1 MAPVT
6 SSATGVAGQII
17 DDPEL
22 SSLISRL
29 SSLCHP
35 APPDGPA
42 GTADGGAAAGGDTDD
57 QDLVTRKIVTDDETV
72 AKLVEELARYPKWRF
87 QEQADLYEWIK
98 PLDAIDAAL
107 NHLLDAHPSLLL
119 IGRQKHRKSAL
130 ASSKSGSS
138 PTITTA
144 VAQAESVADV
154 ASVPQ
159 AAVEA
164 VRTTL
169 RFLTGLLRNSYNKLV
184 FNSLSELSDLLAASD
199 ETIAA
204 LALDVLCQLSTP
216 PLLHR
221 QQQPELIAHSTALH
235 TASPGHP
242 VHGRLLAL
250 ARGWGSRATGSG
262 LYACVTAGDG
272 VAGGASLL
280 PSSIPGEIHFECYL
294 DDIIGGGS
302 SSGSGRKNDD
312 AGGIERTSGPSGS
325 HLIRLNVP
333 TEEVLSSPP
342 SRQVEKRRRTG
353 SKGDS
358 TPTYQRSDDR
368 ADVAVRSTADLFF
381 ACLDKIAADA
391 KGSAGDVSG
400 NNDDNGDGDNATSR
414 RSSILPPE
422 MQFALLADI
431 RLSRSYHTHAGRV
444 GAVQCRLMA
453 LIAILQSHPSQDVLL
468 GYFHA
473 QPELC
478 AELAD
483 LVRPTVTAGRQ
494 NNVAAEPGGDSS
506 VGGSNTDGE
515 GSGIGGDVL
524 TNISCAD
531 SADASVVPYRVRT
544 LAVEAMTAL
553 IARRDGSSGG
563 LSNIARSL
571 NALGELGVA
580 KGQFFGLLPALIRF
594 TLSTLNTFMSQN
606 SMDANAAKATANGG
620 NGTDGPEAMDTDEPV
635 ATNAT
640 NAETASSQVP
650 QYEQEERMLEFI
662 DVVLSLTSSVVSVP
676 TGTSAL
682 TDCGLIPALV
692 QTVSRDLE
700 TAKSVS
706 EKSPFTNPPGDEGNS
721 RGTAYV
727 DSLLK
732 FVSAQAIQIL
742 EAAIVTHSSALI
754 AFHELEGVELLVKRL
769 NLEIEEI
776 KEAGKDGS
784 NGSSDVE
791 MTDASKSQEED
802 SNSKKTRPLTAS
814 RRVIL
819 FSLTN
824 CLTVIFHQQESSSSA
839 AVTPSGAAQLRQ
851 PELTNVV
858 IDVLSNIN
866 GYGGVLGSLISTL
879 LTDVMNSDPQV
890 VHYVHESGIAAA
902 FFKMVKGDVDETTPL
917 LSRSSNPNLP
927 PAAELIMCVSNV
939 ISALALTE
947 KGATEVKNANPFPAL
962 LNIFSSPKYVM
973 PTSRCLLNEM
983 GAIVGTGLDEIM
995 RHVPSLSGKINEAIV
1010 KTLSQI
1016 VDLGKEVV
1024 EKEKN
1029 VSSSIAAKEVED
1041 MRTYLLQYSCNVS
1054 QLLEQ
1059 ILHQESHC
1067 GTFVQLGGLDAL
1079 LELFP
1084 LLIPTGSHFLSHISC
1099 MTGPSFAKISHLT
1112 NSSALTLA
1120 IRNISSNIDSQK
1132 MIGIIIDRMEKHFE
1146 ALQVCQNDFWRRS
1159 KKAREER
1166 SGSAD
1171 ASSSGTSS
1179 SSIDGILDGVPRV
1192 PLHMLDSSEV
1202 KSDASTALSDY
1213 MRQFVVTE
1221 WLTNLLTSSIRAA
1234 QSKSSELGSSGWGRT
1249 EREWKKVLSSKK
1261 FENIVDKLSALHRDS
1276 MQEVCRIR
1284 TEDGYDQ
1291 RELDRCIPPG
1301 TPGDTSHPALYRLR
1315 IVCAEGAV
1323 VRNGIDIDASA
1334 SVGGLEIG
1342 EVIEATERCINASGV
1357 MRYRTRSGWVS
1368 EQTRGHGREPIAEV
1382 LEIRGVAPDSQAPI
1396 AGSTNPRRE
1405 SKKRKRVEC
1414 GVTDL
1419 CSASASIMARMQ
1431 HCRTSLFSCLSRI
1444 VCVSGARS
1452 MQYGCLSLDEDTVG
1466 AHVRSLAQSLTRNIR
1481 DDFAVD
1487 GATEAIAISL
1497 SEGMHTNANESA
1509 ASAHVTMYLG
1519 CMLTLLHST
1528 LVEERGSQTREV
1540 YNLFLLY
1547 SLLSDAEVLDDK
1559 DGEVDGKLPSSSD
1572 SNVKES
1578 DATDLPAVGVIGA
1591 IRFVL
1596 SEALA
1601 DMQRRALMSVDN
1613 LPEQKLSRYTAASLP
1628 PAMALLRCLGSK
1640 SIIYSDSPTGSVLGQ
1655 MTPDEM
1661 NKFLGTE
1668 SERRFHLGRFCR
1680 SLYTCAGSIAFEM
1693 WKDDRLASAPAHII
1707 HPTLRLLMDV
1717 MVSLQFS
1724 TEQSSIDEMS
1734 DRASRSRSSET
1745 LNDAIS
1751 NSIGRIFGGIGG
1763 GAAAASGAA
1772 ARRVRAP
1779 RPPFEPSEETIT
1791 RLAEMGFDRDHA
1803 LEALESMQSNRLEV
1817 AMEYCLSHPPPSP
1830 ATAARRQAERDA
1842 AAASRQ
1848 NQSQASG
1855 TNATANDNDN
1865 AESEGASG
1873 AAATAASA
1881 PGDGG
1886 TVDGNNVSMDVDD
1899 SEEKKKEMSEEE
1911 TKEQKEKRLNEIS
1924 HARTKKCLD
1933 SIKSDIVPGALRV
1946 IEGQRSHIE
1955 EIKLSD
1961 VVGEE
1966 DDDGNEVTDKV
1977 LKRSRMEDENTV
1989 LVVCQFLLDLCKSNP
2004 SQRTDVVVETLSH
2017 LKSMLVVNGKRT
2029 TVADTK
2035 EREFAALCYATVI
2048 LLRALPR
2055 TRPLLLQHGLVSCTM
2070 SCLRSVVASKT
2081 GGWPRWVAPSVLLL
2095 DVMAQPSSASIEIDG
2110 GDNSNGNIN
2119 DDASKNSNGKDG
2131 DESKKLSS
2139 SKDANKDDKSGGDRD
2154 DTKRVAPAKEFS
2166 RLRDEQKKRSA
2177 ALSKATY
2184 QIFSA
2189 VNGSPTM
2196 KDDGVAKKK
2205 GKTDEPGDKTDSG
2218 AVSVPAATAV
2228 AAVNS
2233 ENKGLSESSGPNKEE
2248 SSSAE
2253 PSFPTIPSYTPL
2265 LLPEAAESCMHFC
2278 LQVLRRSTN
2287 AAKSGSSTAQ
2297 SSSPPSDVVQAVLL
2311 LLSRVLRSHK
2321 VASLCLKSGGAELI
2335 CSLPRGCRFDGNT
2348 AARTMILR
2356 RMLEDPSTLQTLM
2369 QTDIRATLAK
2379 LSRQPR
2385 GLARAG
2391 AGARP
2396 VPLRA
2401 FLDQMASLISRE
2413 PLTFLKAAA
2422 TSIKIVLPSP
2432 EQTGIM
2438 RTTKQVMVELLPA
2451 DIRAKNSKI
2460 VAEKFGAGGGGS
2472 SHHHSGGDR
2481 EKRHSFTG
2489 APGSAKRGRSATKAK
2504 APSKDKD
2511 TDKAPKAASSKSIS
2525 PRRASRRSL
2534 SPKKD
2539 SQRKQIALNGTPAN
2553 HIASLL
2559 FTEMVKSYDQR
2570 SSSSTTDVSASSS
2583 FLTTVEYLEILSD
2596 LSLAVPA
2603 CAAAIHKYRPKKY
2616 VITHALSGSPPP
2628 ANSGVNFL
2636 LHVLLPQNRPTV
2648 PKEPRNT
2655 DGSPEEVKALKVQ
2668 RKMAYEDVR
2677 LVQTSARLLVA
2688 LVAPAGE
2695 GGRRVIAELASALTG
2710 ANSNVAPGAA
2720 TTTTTAPIPS
2730 SVDNENRHMWALQS
2744 WGELCLGLAA
2754 PSSTSTSQDGN
2765 STLSFEVVRL
2775 MLESGMAHAVMN
2787 AIGQVRLYH
2796 PQASST
2802 AAALLRPLEIF
2813 SRASVTDKIEQII
2826 KDDENKKK
2834 KTKAASGT
2842 SAFNGT
2848 KERGASDAALHED
2861 AMIEDDFHANG
2872 AQGFDNDDS
2881 ESEIES
2887 DSDGWEEG
2895 RSSDEGSNR
2904 MNDESMSDSMDR
2916 DSEDDEMGSESS
2928 DSMDEGGDDDDSS
2941 SSDDIDNDLDQAVI
2955 DEGDSDDSM
2964 IDDED
2969 MDDDEIEDNA
2979 FFEGQG
2985 DADLELP
2992 VGHPGNVE
3000 EGWINLPGA
3009 GGIPAQPPGLGMA
3022 IGGALEELGEIPGQ
3036 GGAGGGG
3043 GGRVGGGLGGL
3054 EAMLGNLARGGDPS
3068 MENLADLE
3076 AALGARITNQLE
3088 SLMDRLG
3095 GGAVGGAGMAPP
3107 FDPFGGGGGGGDE
3120 RPSQGSDESQ
3130 LRSTDRGPIGSV
3142 PLITQCAAP
3151 EMGSTTRSYNFSSME
3166 YMYGGPVVGTGG
3178 YGRYYAP
3185 LDTLDDDDE
3194 DTNAGGNEGLVR
3206 IPPNVSTVMFP
3217 NGPVASTHVRRIH
3230 LPHPLLRDVM
3240 LGPINALVP
3249 STRRFAEIQS
3259 RSGSSGFGRGGLVS
3273 NVVMSDGHGNVIR
3286 HTNPRRIGD
3295 STSRGAGGVFGW
3307 TEDDSAPEAGLG
3319 AEFENALRE
3328 VMEQS
3333 NARADGGTSSAAV
3346 GANAGAGA
3354 NTSPSSAAAADADEA
3369 DALSTAARLG
3379 GANSEE
3385 HGTEAAASSPNEGSS
3400 PAANNPNH
3408 NAASVDAGSGD
3419 GDVQMEDSAQ
3429 EQAASAD
3436 QQQPSDT
3443 AAENGSGNVSEGENV
3458 ASSLDQIRLSSSA
3471 SSPAGGEG
3479 RGENNE
3485 ERPAS
3490 APAQEDTEMQEA
3502 EPSEHDVDTTNN
3514 GPGQSGTESPDAA
3527 NTGSGAQEEG
3537 GDGAGPDGSATAVDP
3552 EAAPA
3557 ESAADTS
3564 SGNAPNEFGLVCP
3577 PGMDPEVFNSL
3588 PLEMQQ
3594 EVVAQHQSTTES
3606 AAEQLDAASGL
3617 DPEALAALPEDMRRE
3632 VIEQERQERE
3642 RRERESAPAD
3652 PSNAQEMDN
3661 ASFLV
3666 SLAPE
3671 LREEVLLTADDAFL
3685 ASLPQSVQAEA
3696 QVLRERQAFGM
3707 RQQQAQQA
3715 AAAAPANARA
3725 VARAPAGA
3733 AAQVSAGS
3741 SSSRKKRV
3749 GRMKVECDRERIIF
3763 VPSTVEEK
3771 IGPVMTASSM
3781 KALVRLMFLLSPVRP
3796 HRLLQMVFQN
3806 LIGNGRLR
3814 ASYVNTF
3821 VALLNGDNAKALG
3834 AVNAL
3839 DDSASTSTTSQGDLS
3854 TSSSGQEEDFPPIGL
3869 IGTAPSMEFDSSS
3882 SLSSRLFS
3890 RQSAQQSAHNAAAAI
3905 AANIPMSARHSVSGG
3920 LPPILAKRIIDF
3932 CIHMA
3937 KHVPRLNLD
3946 VLKCNGEDSS
3956 SKMGASPSCILDH
3969 LLDLLNKPLYLKSS
3983 TVLEH
3988 LLCLLEGVCS
3998 PLSLLPKEGEEVP
4011 KLTQAEIDSAAVSK
4025 KEWLDVPKPV
4035 VTHYRLKLLC
4045 SLLKLEYV
4053 KDSSFTRVNSICRR
4067 LSRVED
4073 NRHFILTE
4081 LTGVANVLAEGAVN
4095 DLKALSARLTEQ
4107 VNRMAASSSS
4117 SSSASA
4123 DVGTDRKAR
4132 NNTQQLGLSS
4142 STTESKLLRVLQALS
4157 ALTAESQGDAKKT
4170 VGLLVASPELVALM
4184 QSPSLTSLWSELTS
4198 CLRLVSILEGVELKE
4213 ESDEADGGT
4222 GDADNSAHGGG
4233 GGGGRNRSESV
4244 SSAIEDNSGHGS
4256 AAAGEDGITGEGGKK
4271 LQNSVAGVLT
4281 RFLPSIEAFFV
4292 VNGVTLPKQVP
4303 KSLTESGDSEKKE
4316 VTATGTSD
4324 PTSVGDNDQPKNA
4337 GQEQEK
4343 DDQPDPEAVL
4353 VNFVS
4358 ANKIL
4363 LNALIRSNPSL
4374 LEKGL
4379 RAMAIVPGCRPF
4391 LDFDVKRQ
4399 WFRTC
4404 LRRLRQH
4411 ASRRHG
4417 GLRLHIRRKHVFEDA
4432 YHQLT
4437 VRNAEE
4443 MRGRLSITFRDEEGV
4458 DAGGLSREFFAILAK
4473 EMFNP
4478 NYALFTSTEDG
4489 CTFQP
4494 NPNSSINPDH
4504 LHYFRF
4510 VGRIVGKAISDGY
4523 LLDAHFTRSLY
4534 KHMLGVKP
4542 THHDMEAIDPDYYKN
4557 LKLILEHNLDN
4568 IGLELTF
4575 SIEDHS
4581 FGRLQTIDLV
4591 PNGRNIKVTEE
4602 SKEKYVSLV
4611 CQHRMTTSIKSQIKA
4626 FLEGFHEMVRPELI
4640 AIFTAK
4646 ELELIISGLPDIDIF
4661 DLKKH
4666 TTYQG
4671 YRSTDKEMEW
4681 FWNVMTSLTRSQ
4693 KAAFLQFVT
4702 GSSKVPLNGFA
4713 ELQGMRGIQRF
4724 SIHKVGASSA
4734 LPAAH
4739 TCFNQLDLPV
4749 YQNEEELKEKLLLA
4763 IEEGAGSFEFA

>member
-1 MAPVT
+1 
-6 SSATGVAGQII
+6 
-17 DDPEL
+17 
-22 SSLISRL
+22 
-29 SSLCHP
+29 
-35 APPDGPA
+35 
-42 GTADGGAAAGGDTDD
+42 
-57 QDLVTRKIVTDDETV
+57 
-72 AKLVEELARYPKWRF
+72 
-87 QEQADLYEWIK
+87 
-98 PLDAIDAAL
+98 
-107 NHLLDAHPSLLL
+107 
-119 IGRQKHRKSAL
+119 
-130 ASSKSGSS
+130 
-138 PTITTA
+138 
-144 VAQAESVADV
+144 VADV
-154 ASVPQ
+154 ASVPPP
-159 AAVEA
+159 AVEA
-164 VRTTL
+164 VRTIL
-169 RFLTGLLRNSYNKLV
+169 RFLAGLLRNSYNKLV

-199 ETIAA
+199 ETAAA
-204 LALDVLCQLSTP
+204 LALDALCQLSIP

-221 QQQPELIAHSTALH
+221 QQQPELMAHSTALH
-235 TASPGHP
+235 AASPGHP

-250 ARGWGSRATGSG
+250 ARGWGSRGTGLG

-272 VAGGASLL
+272 IAGGTSLL
-280 PSSIPGEIHFECYL
+280 PSAIPGEIHFECYL
-294 DDIIGGGS
+294 DGRGGSGRGGSGGS
-302 SSGSGRKNDD
+302 SKNASSESSGDFGRKSRDGDGSGE
-312 AGGIERTSGPSGS
+312 GGSDSGS

-333 TEEVLSSPP
+333 TESVLSSPPPHPPSP

-358 TPTYQRSDDR
+358 TPAYQRSDDR

-381 ACLDKIAADA
+381 ACLDRIAADA
-391 KGSAGDVSG
+391 ESDGDKNS
-400 NNDDNGDGDNATSR
+400 GDGDDDQNAGSR
-414 RSSILPPE
+414 RSTILPPE

-431 RLSRSYHTHAGRV
+431 RLSRSYHTRAGRV
-444 GAVQCRLMA
+444 NAVQRRLMA

-483 LVRPTVTAGRQ
+483 LVRPTITGGR
-494 NNVAAEPGGDSS
+494 NNAAAV
-506 VGGSNTDGE
+506 VGGSSSVAGSDANGE
-515 GSGIGGDVL
+515 GPSIVGDVL
-524 TNISCAD
+524 TNISGGD
-531 SADASVVPYRVRT
+531 DADASAIPYRVRT
-544 LAVEAMTAL
+544 LAVEAITAMV
-553 IARRDGSSGG
+553 ARRDGSSGG
-563 LSNIARSL
+563 LSTIARSL

-594 TLSTLNTFMSQN
+594 VLTSLNTFMSQN
-606 SMDANAAKATANGG
+606 SAAVDVDEAQAEAEGANNDG
-620 NGTDGPEAMDTDEPV
+620 NDVGEAMDTDEPSGA
-635 ATNAT
+635 ATAAT
-640 NAETASSQVP
+640 TTASHVP
-650 QYEQEERMLEFI
+650 QHEREERMLEFI

-692 QTVSRDLE
+692 QTVSRDFE

-706 EKSPFTNPPGDEGNS
+706 KKSPFTTPPGDEGNS

-727 DSLLK
+727 DGLLK

-742 EAAIVTHSSALI
+742 EAAAVTHSSALI
-754 AFHELEGVELLVKRL
+754 ALHELEGVELLVKRL
-769 NLEIEEI
+769 NLEIEDI
-776 KEAGKDGS
+776 REAGNVGTNGDAEMKDAKSAEG
-784 NGSSDVE
+784 D
-791 MTDASKSQEED
+791 SKPD
-802 SNSKKTRPLTAS
+802 DGCNKKARPLTAS

-824 CLTVIFHQQESSSSA
+824 SLTVIFHQQESSSSA
-839 AVTPSGAAQLRQ
+839 AVTPSGATQLRK

-890 VHYVHESGIAAA
+890 VQYVHDSGIAAA
-902 FFKMVKGDVDETTPL
+902 VFNMVKGKVNQSSSL
-917 LSRSSNPNLP
+917 LSSSSTPNLP
-927 PAAELIMCVSNV
+927 AAAELIMCVSNV

-947 KGATEVKNANPFPAL
+947 KGATEVRNANPFPAL
-962 LNIFSSPKYVM
+962 LGIFSSPKYVM

-995 RHVPSLSGKINEAIV
+995 RHVPSLSGKINDAIV
-1010 KTLSQI
+1010 KTLSHI
-1016 VDLGKEVV
+1016 VSLGKEVV

-1029 VSSSIAAKEVED
+1029 VSSSFSISAKEVED
-1041 MRTYLLQYSCNVS
+1041 MRTHLLQYSYNLS

-1132 MIGIIIDRMEKHFE
+1132 MIGIIIDRMEKHLE
-1146 ALQVCQNDFWRRS
+1146 ALQHCQENFWRRS
-1159 KKAREER
+1159 KRAREER
-1166 SGSAD
+1166 TGSTGEISSCSDNSNDEDD
-1171 ASSSGTSS
+1171 ACG
-1179 SSIDGILDGVPRV
+1179 SIYGILDGVPRV
-1192 PLHMLDSSEV
+1192 PIHMLDASELNSV
-1202 KSDASTALSDY
+1202 ASTALSDY
-1213 MRQFVVTE
+1213 MRQYVVTE

-1234 QSKSSELGSSGWGRT
+1234 QSNSSELGRPG
-1249 EREWKKVLSSKK
+1249 EQEWKKLLSSEK
-1261 FENIVDKLSALHRDS
+1261 FEGIIDKLSALHRDS

-1284 TEDGYDQ
+1284 TEDGYNQ
-1291 RELDRCIPPG
+1291 RELDRCMPPG
-1301 TPGDTSHPALYRLR
+1301 TPGNTSHPALYRLR

-1382 LEIRGVAPDSQAPI
+1382 LEVSGVAPNSNLPASSEVAISGTSSARRDS
-1396 AGSTNPRRE
+1396 R
-1405 SKKRKRVEC
+1405 KRKRVEC

-1419 CSASASIMARMQ
+1419 CSAGASIMARMQ

-1444 VCVSGARS
+1444 ICVSGARS
-1452 MQYGCLSLDEDTVG
+1452 MQYSSLSFDEGTIG
-1466 AHVRSLAQSLTRNIR
+1466 AQVRSIAQSLSRNVR
-1481 DDFAVD
+1481 HDFAVD
-1487 GATEAIAISL
+1487 GATEAIATSF

-1519 CMLTLLHST
+1519 SMLTLLHST
-1528 LVEERGSQTREV
+1528 LVEERGSQNREV

-1547 SLLSDAEVLDDK
+1547 SLLSEAEVLDDGK
-1559 DGEVDGKLPSSSD
+1559 VDGKLPAPSGSGDNGSD
-1572 SNVKES
+1572 M
-1578 DATDLPAVGVIGA
+1578 TDLPAVGFVGA

-1601 DMQRRALMSVDN
+1601 DMQRRALVTLDN

-1628 PAMALLRCLGSK
+1628 PAMALLRCLASK
-1640 SIIYSDSPTGSVLGQ
+1640 AIVYSESPTGSVLGQ
-1655 MTPDEM
+1655 MTTGE
-1661 NKFLGTE
+1661 NEKFLGIDG
-1668 SERRFHLGRFCR
+1668 ERRFHFGHFCR
-1680 SLYTCAGSIAFEM
+1680 SVYTCVGSIVLEM

-1707 HPTLRLLMDV
+1707 HPTLRLLMDA
-1717 MVSLQFS
+1717 MFNLKYSN
-1724 TEQSSIDEMS
+1724 EQSSVDEMS
-1734 DRASRSRSSET
+1734 DRASRSRSSGT
-1745 LNDAIS
+1745 LNDTIN
-1751 NSIGRIFGGIGG
+1751 NSIGRIFGDLG
-1763 GAAAASGAA
+1763 GAGAGA
-1772 ARRVRAP
+1772 GAGARRARPLRA
-1779 RPPFEPSEETIT
+1779 PFEPSEETVT
-1791 RLAEMGFDRDHA
+1791 RLSEMGFDRDHA
-1803 LEALESMQSNRLEV
+1803 LEALENMQSNRLEV

-1830 ATAARRQAERDA
+1830 PTAARRQAAREA
-1842 AAASRQ
+1842 AAASRG
-1848 NQSQASG
+1848 NQDQDVG
-1855 TNATANDNDN
+1855 TNAN
-1865 AESEGASG
+1865 ADGNNASNQADSG
-1873 AAATAASA
+1873 SSGEAASA
-1881 PGDGG
+1881 AVASGDGTG
-1886 TVDGNNVSMDVDD
+1886 DDDVSMAVGDLDEKKHEL
-1899 SEEKKKEMSEEE
+1899 SEEEKKDQEG
-1911 TKEQKEKRLNEIS
+1911 KRLKEIS
-1924 HARTKKCLD
+1924 HARAKKCLD
-1933 SIKSDIVPGALRV
+1933 SIQSDIIPGALRV
-1946 IEGQRSHIE
+1946 IKGQRSHIDE
-1955 EIKLSD
+1955 SKLSEIE
-1961 VVGEE
+1961 GRGTEE
-1966 DDDGNEVTDKV
+1966 GNEVTEKA

-1989 LVVCQFLLDLCKSNP
+1989 LVVCQFLLDLCKSDP
-2004 SQRTDVVVETLSH
+2004 SQRTKIVIETLND

-2029 TVADTK
+2029 TVADNK
-2035 EREFAALCYATVI
+2035 ERDFAALCYAAVI
-2048 LLRALPR
+2048 FLRALPR
-2055 TRPLLLQHGLVSCTM
+2055 TRPLLLQNGLVSSIL
-2070 SCLRSVVASKT
+2070 SCLRSVVVSKT
-2081 GGWPRWVAPSVLLL
+2081 GGWPRWVVPSILLL
-2095 DVMAQPSSASIEIDG
+2095 DVMAQPSSAPIEIDG
-2110 GDNSNGNIN
+2110 DDHTDNKTDN
-2119 DDASKNSNGKDG
+2119 
-2131 DESKKLSS
+2131 
-2139 SKDANKDDKSGGDRD
+2139 DANKPDDDGNNKPPSKVEAREAKSGDGD
-2154 DTKRVAPAKEFS
+2154 DTKKLVPSKEFT

-2177 ALSKATY
+2177 ELSKATY
-2184 QIFSA
+2184 QIFTA
-2189 VNGSPTM
+2189 LNGSPIT
-2196 KDDGVAKKK
+2196 DDGTAKKRK
-2205 GKTDEPGDKTDSG
+2205 EKAGGSGEKTGGSAASDSG
-2218 AVSVPAATAV
+2218 ATPAVKSDAKR
-2228 AAVNS
+2228 S
-2233 ENKGLSESSGPNKEE
+2233 SESGQNGKESPAE
-2248 SSSAE
+2248 S
-2253 PSFPTIPSYTPL
+2253 SFPTIPSYIPL
-2265 LLPEAAESCMHFC
+2265 LLPEAAESCMYFC
-2278 LQVLRRSTN
+2278 LQVLRRSAN
-2287 AAKSGSSTAQ
+2287 AGKSGSAAQ
-2297 SSSPPSDVVQAVLL
+2297 SSLPPSDVVQAVLL

-2321 VASLCLKSGGAELI
+2321 VASQCLKSGGAELV
-2335 CSLPRGCRFDGNT
+2335 CSLPRDCRFDGNMSAT
-2348 AARTMILR
+2348 TMILR

-2385 GLARAG
+2385 GLARTG
-2391 AGARP
+2391 ASARP
-2396 VPLRA
+2396 VPLRT
-2401 FLDQMASLISRE
+2401 FLDQMASLVSRD
-2413 PLTFLKAAA
+2413 PLTFVKAAA

-2432 EQTGIM
+2432 DQTGNM
-2438 RTTKQVMVELLPA
+2438 RATKQVKVELLPA
-2451 DIRAKNSKI
+2451 DVRAKNSKI
-2460 VAEKFGAGGGGS
+2460 VAEKFGAGGSGS
-2472 SHHHSGGDR
+2472 THHHGGGDR
-2481 EKRHSFTG
+2481 EKRQSLTG
-2489 APGSAKRGRSATKAK
+2489 APGSAKRGRTATKGKVA
-2504 APSKDKD
+2504 AKDKD
-2511 TDKAPKAASSKSIS
+2511 KASKPANSKSIS

-2553 HIASLL
+2553 HITSLL
-2559 FTEMVKSYDQR
+2559 FTEMVKSHDDQR
-2570 SSSSTTDVSASSS
+2570 SSSSKNGASS

-2603 CAAAIHKYRPKKY
+2603 CAAAIQKYRPKKY
-2616 VITHALSGSPPP
+2616 VITHALSGCAPPP
-2628 ANSGVNFL
+2628 NSGVNFL

-2655 DGSPEEVKALKVQ
+2655 DGSPEEVKVLKAQ
-2668 RKMAYEDVR
+2668 RKAAYEDVR

-2688 LVAPAGE
+2688 LVARAGE
-2695 GGRRVIAELASALTG
+2695 GRRRVIAELASALTG
-2710 ANSNVAPGAA
+2710 VHTGATGAPAA
-2720 TTTTTAPIPS
+2720 TAATS
-2730 SVDNENRHMWALQS
+2730 GGDDNESRHMWALQS

-2754 PSSTSTSQDGN
+2754 PRSTSASQDGN

-2787 AIGQVRLYH
+2787 AIGQIKLYH

-2813 SRASVTDKIEQII
+2813 SRASVTDKVELMI
-2826 KDDENKKK
+2826 KDDESKKK
-2834 KTKAASGT
+2834 KTKATLSGGAST
-2842 SAFNGT
+2842 AVGT
-2848 KERGASDAALHED
+2848 KERGVSDAALHED
-2861 AMIEDDFHANG
+2861 VMIEDDFHSNG
-2872 AQGFDNDDS
+2872 AQGFEHDDS

-2887 DSDGWEEG
+2887 DSSGWEEDQ
-2895 RSSDEGSNR
+2895 SSEEGS
-2904 MNDESMSDSMDR
+2904 DSVDEESMSDSMDR
-2916 DSEDDEMGSESS
+2916 DSEDDEMDSESS
-2928 DSMDEGGDDDDSS
+2928 DSMDEDSEDESSSSEVMDDGLDDAIDEGDDDDDSMM
-2941 SSDDIDNDLDQAVI
+2941 DDND
-2955 DEGDSDDSM
+2955 
-2964 IDDED
+2964 D

-2985 DADLELP
+2985 DSDPEFGRMPLP
-2992 VGHPGNVE
+2992 GDGNVE
-3000 EGWINLPGA
+3000 DGWINLSGA

-3036 GGAGGGG
+3036 GGGGR

-3054 EAMLGNLARGGDPS
+3054 EAMLGNIARGGDPS

-3088 SLMDRLG
+3088 SLMERLG
-3095 GGAVGGAGMAPP
+3095 GGVGGGAGMAPP
-3107 FDPFGGGGGGGDE
+3107 VEPFGGGGGSGNE
-3120 RPSQGSDESQ
+3120 QPLHGSEEGE
-3130 LRSTDRGPIGSV
+3130 LRSTDRGPMGSV
-3142 PLITQCAAP
+3142 PIITQCVAP
-3151 EMGSTTRSYNFSSME
+3151 EMGSTTRSYSFSSME

-3178 YGRYYAP
+3178 YGRYYIP
-3185 LDTLDDDDE
+3185 SGSTCVEYDE
-3194 DTNAGGNEGLVR
+3194 EDSGENDNEALAR
-3206 IPPNVSTVMFP
+3206 IPTTVSTVMFP
-3217 NGPVASTHVRRIH
+3217 NGPAASTHVRRPH
-3230 LPHPLLRDVM
+3230 MPHPLLRDVM

-3259 RSGSSGFGRGGLVS
+3259 RSGSGGFGRGGLVS

-3295 STSRGAGGVFGW
+3295 SASRGVGGVFGW
-3307 TEDDSAPEAGLG
+3307 TEDDGALEAGLG
-3319 AEFENALRE
+3319 SDFENALRE
-3328 VMEQS
+3328 VMEQAN
-3333 NARADGGTSSAAV
+3333 NARAEDQGSGGDPGARATNDSADL
-3346 GANAGAGA
+3346 
-3354 NTSPSSAAAADADEA
+3354 SAADADA
-3369 DALSTAARLG
+3369 DADAGQVDDALSAVAQSR

-3385 HGTEAAASSPNEGSS
+3385 QGIRTVHNGSAEATGSAPADEQIPAATDVNYAASGDADNG
-3400 PAANNPNH
+3400 NH
-3408 NAASVDAGSGD
+3408 GNGG
-3419 GDVQMEDSAQ
+3419 GDVQMADSAP
-3429 EQAASAD
+3429 EPAVDAD
-3436 QQQPSDT
+3436 QHPSDNA
-3443 AAENGSGNVSEGENV
+3443 AAESGSGNVSEGDHV
-3458 ASSLDQIRLSSSA
+3458 ASSLDQIRLSSST
-3471 SSPAGGEG
+3471 SSPGREGEG
-3479 RGENNE
+3479 GDNE
-3485 ERPAS
+3485 ERSAEQEAS
-3490 APAQEDTEMQEA
+3490 AQEDTEMQDA
-3502 EPSEHDVDTTNN
+3502 ESSTNRGTGSGNDGARGGGDVETVARAGTDSSAIDVDFN
-3514 GPGQSGTESPDAA
+3514 GAPDAA
-3527 NTGSGAQEEG
+3527 PA
-3537 GDGAGPDGSATAVDP
+3537 
-3552 EAAPA
+3552 A
-3557 ESAADTS
+3557 ESVPDTS
-3564 SGNAPNEFGLVCP
+3564 NANTPNEFGLVCP
-3577 PGMDPEVFNSL
+3577 PGMDPEVFDSL

-3594 EVVAQHQSTTES
+3594 EVVAQHQSTTET

-3632 VIEQERQERE
+3632 VIEQERQERQ

-3696 QVLRERQAFGM
+3696 QVLRERQAFGI

-3715 AAAAPANARA
+3715 AAAAAAAPVGASA
-3725 VARAPAGA
+3725 VARAPTATAG
-3733 AAQVSAGS
+3733 QVSAGS

-3771 IGPVMTASSM
+3771 MGPVMTATSM
-3781 KALVRLMFLLSPVRP
+3781 KALVRLIFLLSPVRP
-3796 HRLLQMVFQN
+3796 HRLLQKVFQN
-3806 LIGNGRLR
+3806 LIGNVRLR
-3814 ASYVNTF
+3814 ASYINTF

-3839 DDSASTSTTSQGDLS
+3839 DDGATSSDQGDSS
-3854 TSSSGQEEDFPPIGL
+3854 TASSGQGEDFPPFGL

-3882 SLSSRLFS
+3882 SISSRLFL

-3932 CIHMA
+3932 CIHIS
-3937 KHVPRLNLD
+3937 KHVPRLNID
-3946 VLKCNGEDSS
+3946 VLKCDGEDSS

-3969 LLDLLNKPLYLKSS
+3969 LLDLLNKPLYRKSS

-3988 LLCLLEGVCS
+3988 LLCMLEGVCS

-4011 KLTQAEIDSAAVSK
+4011 KLSQAEIDSAAASK
-4025 KEWLDVPKPV
+4025 KEWLDVPQPV
-4035 VTHYRLKLLC
+4035 VTHHRLKVLC

-4067 LSRVED
+4067 LSRVEE

-4095 DLKALSARLTEQ
+4095 DLRELSLRLTDQ
-4107 VNRMAASSSS
+4107 VDRMAATSG
-4117 SSSASA
+4117 AA
-4123 DVGTDRKAR
+4123 TDSPIR
-4132 NNTQQLGLSS
+4132 NNSQQLGLSS

-4157 ALTAESQGDAKKT
+4157 ALTAESQGDAKKS
-4170 VGLLVASPELVALM
+4170 VGLLVASPELVTLM
-4184 QSPSLTSLWSELTS
+4184 QSPSLTSLWGELTS

-4213 ESDEADGGT
+4213 ESDAPDGGN
-4222 GDADNSAHGGG
+4222 GDPDNSAHGGG
-4233 GGGGRNRSESV
+4233 SGRNRSDSV
-4244 SSAIEDNSGHGS
+4244 SSAIEDNSGHG
-4256 AAAGEDGITGEGGKK
+4256 AGEDGIAGEGGKR
-4271 LQNSVAGVLT
+4271 LQKSVAGVLT
-4281 RFLPSIEAFFV
+4281 RFLPSIEAFFL
-4292 VNGVTLPKQVP
+4292 VNGVTLPAQP
-4303 KSLTESGDSEKKE
+4303 LKSPNGEPGGDKATGESDQKE
-4316 VTATGTSD
+4316 GTATVAPVSASAD
-4324 PTSVGDNDQPKNA
+4324 DHDSKKDA
-4337 GQEQEK
+4337 GQDEQ
-4343 DDQPDPEAVL
+4343 DQDQPDPEAVL
-4353 VNFVS
+4353 VRFVS

-4363 LNALIRSNPSL
+4363 LNALIRSNHSL

-4417 GLRLHIRRKHVFEDA
+4417 SLRLHIRRKHVFEDA

-4557 LKLILEHNLDN
+4557 LKLILEHNLDD

-4611 CQHRMTTSIKSQIKA
+4611 CQHRMTTSIKSQIKT
-4626 FLEGFHEMVRPELI
+4626 FLEGFNEMVRPELI

-4646 ELELIISGLPDIDIF
+4646 ELELLISGLPDIDIF

-4671 YRSTDKEMEW
+4671 YRSADKEMEW

-4702 GSSKVPLNGFA
+4702 GSSKVPLNGFG